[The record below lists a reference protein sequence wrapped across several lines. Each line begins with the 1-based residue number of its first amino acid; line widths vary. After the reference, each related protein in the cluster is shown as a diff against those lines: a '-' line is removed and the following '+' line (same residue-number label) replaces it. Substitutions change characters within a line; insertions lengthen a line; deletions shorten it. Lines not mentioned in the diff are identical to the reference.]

1 MAWILALLAFAA
13 ILILAMYNP
22 EWVAIK
28 FLLWQTSLP
37 LVVVVLGAAALGG
50 VLVGAYALVR
60 GFGWSRRHREASE
73 RIRSLELEL
82 TREREQTR
90 HLEQE
95 LQNLRA
101 SGRPEAGQKPEGSLD
116 G

>member
-1 MAWILALLAFAA
+1 MAWVLALLAFAA

-28 FLLWQTSLP
+28 FLVWQTSLP

-50 VLVGAYALVR
+50 LLVGAYALVR
-60 GFGWSRRHREASE
+60 GFGSSRRQRDALE
-73 RIRSLELEL
+73 RIRGLEQDLA
-82 TREREQTR
+82 REREQTR
-90 HLEQE
+90 YLEQE

-101 SGRPEAGQKPEGSLD
+101 AGSPEPGRKPEGSLD